1 MSTDPLPPKATAWIV
16 WTLIGA
22 LALAVIIGASS
33 AALAYN
39 TADAGMT
46 ACRFLAEDERW
57 PELYASCKT
66 ATIAVG
72 IRNGATAALIG
83 GLVVLILARRKTA

>member
-1 MSTDPLPPKATAWIV
+1 V

-22 LALAVIIGASS
+22 LVLAVIIGASS
-33 AALAYN
+33 AVLAYN
-39 TADAGMT
+39 TGDATRM
-46 ACRFLAEDERW
+46 ACTFLAEDERFQQ
-57 PELYASCKT
+57 LYASCKT

-72 IRNGATAALIG
+72 IRNGAAAALIG